1 MKNSPYQKYLVVLAV
16 GTFIVNDSKIL
27 IVKKSPNERVD
38 GGLWTAPGGKIYQS
52 ESIVDGLK
60 RGTEEEVGV
69 KISSYQWIG
78 EDVFENE
85 GVIFHAQHFLCQ
97 IEKNDISLEKNLTD
111 FRWITKEE
119 IEKYQFPL
127 TIKERI
133 IEIFDNL

>member
-16 GTFIVNDSKIL
+16 AAFIVKDGKIL

-38 GGLWTAPGGKIYQS
+38 GGLWTIPGGKIYQS
-52 ESIVDGLK
+52 ESIIDGLK
-60 RGTEEEVGV
+60 REVEEEVGV
-69 KISSYQWIG
+69 KINSYQWIG

-85 GVIFHAQHFLCQ
+85 GVMFHAQHFLCQ
-97 IEKNDISLEKNLTD
+97 IQVNDVNLEKNLTD

-127 TIKERI
+127 NIRKRI
-133 IEIFDNL
+133 IQIFNNL